1 MIPWGKSILLHGFQK
16 QIVVPRGVAL
26 QFLLQKHE
34 NIRNDLQF
42 ILHDVDRIVGKYLQ
56 LDAKLSEF
64 ARSQVYLVPRDRY
77 SSNLLRPKA
86 YSVPVRSHGPKS
98 MHYWGVAA
106 VTYYD
111 VFH

>member
-1 MIPWGKSILLHGFQK
+1 
-16 QIVVPRGVAL
+16 VPRGVAL

-64 ARSQVYLVPRDRY
+64 ARSQVYSTWCRAIGTR
-77 SSNLLRPKA
+77 RIC
-86 YSVPVRSHGPKS
+86 
-98 MHYWGVAA
+98 
-106 VTYYD
+106 
-111 VFH
+111 